1 MPTPGSPLIDVAPG
15 KHDWRAVALQSVVN
29 AYFLLS
35 DKEALEGLRDKS
47 LALRAD
53 RYTFAVLDP
62 STGISYSWTS
72 ATGLSQLARKDSG
85 VVKTLKLG
93 FDFSASQA
101 GPQWSA
107 DFKRSPGSCYWIMA
121 LLHN

>member
-1 MPTPGSPLIDVAPG
+1 MTAEETLNLTFAALADPTRRAILAHLAKGNASVRPG
-15 KHDWRAVALQSVVN
+15 
-29 AYFLLS
+29 
-35 DKEALEGLRDKS
+35 
-47 LALRAD
+47 
-53 RYTFAVLDP
+53 RYTFSVLDTQ
-62 STGISYSWTS
+62 SGMTYSWTS

-93 FDFSASQA
+93 FDFSANQA